1 MLIPEVAEETVLSGE
16 DQISEFLETEK
27 HLLENI
33 FVGNTVFDET
43 SGCDKIEF
51 SFENIWVAF
60 DVVVLSK
67 SQLLEIQV
75 NFLFLSFVKHV
86 VAAVNTGEIF
96 ETSITK
102 GF

>member
-1 MLIPEVAEETVLSGE
+1 MLVPEVTEKTVLSGE
-16 DQISEFLETEK
+16 DQISELLEAEK
-27 HLLENI
+27 HLLENV
-33 FVGNTVFDET
+33 FVLDAVLDET

-51 SFENIWVAF
+51 PLENIWVAF

-86 VAAVNTGEIF
+86 VAAVNSGEIF
-96 ETSITK
+96 ETSI
-102 GF
+102 